1 MLLKVIAC
9 VIAFLL
15 ILLVALLF
23 TNLHVR
29 VVYDSSL
36 AVNAYFGLIRF
47 KLYPKKE
54 KRKSKEDKSKK
65 AEQVKKDTTLSK
77 EKSNPKAAH
86 LEKSDKSQDTKST
99 RNTLGLIYDIVKSF
113 GDMLGKRARINIRK
127 LTLSVSR
134 PDAGDTAILFG
145 ICQGAVSGIVALSS
159 LFGKSKLNEKN
170 IEVIPDFLSG
180 KSKLCTD
187 IDLSAKTIFVLKS
200 IISGYISN
208 SSKKQNRKD
217 GEKI

>member
-23 TNLHVR
+23 TNLHIR

-54 KRKSKEDKSKK
+54 KQKSKK
-65 AEQVKKDTTLSK
+65 AEQVKKDTALLK

-86 LEKSDKSQDTKST
+86 LEKSDKSQDAKST
-99 RNTLGLIYDIVKSF
+99 RDTLGLIYDIVKSF
-113 GDMLGKRARINIRK
+113 GDMLGKRAKINIRK